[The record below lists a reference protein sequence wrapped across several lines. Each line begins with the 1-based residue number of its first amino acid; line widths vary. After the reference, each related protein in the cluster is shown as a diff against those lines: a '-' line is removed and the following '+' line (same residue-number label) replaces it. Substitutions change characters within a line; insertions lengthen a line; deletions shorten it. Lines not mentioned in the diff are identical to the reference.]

1 MRKTISMIMIFVF
14 GVSLWADVSDLSNER
29 KEQAAIEKAKGPY
42 LRDNT
47 DHNDRDATYTVDLY
61 DSWGDGWN
69 GASLDVIVN
78 GVVVLSGLTLTAGDY
93 GTFDL
98 APIAVGDLSLIHI

>member
-14 GVSLWADVSDLSNER
+14 GVSLWADVSDLNNVR
-29 KEQAAIEKAKGPY
+29 KEQAAIEKAKRPLSSKEY
-42 LRDNT
+42 RP
-47 DHNDRDATYTVDLY
+47 NDRDATYTVDLY

-78 GVVVLSGLTLTAGDY
+78 GVVVLSGLTLQQD
-93 GTFDL
+93 
-98 APIAVGDLSLIHI
+98 IMEHLILLQYQLVM